1 MQADRVE
8 AAGLRVAAADKIIIP
23 NQRAQAA
30 HQRFDFMRARARNPS
45 YRGASGCLLVGP
57 TQSGKST
64 VLQTYRDRLNAPE
77 RLEKGRIPALMVTLT
92 AHQTRKGLA
101 QDILR
106 AIDGFGYATLWW
118 RGTEA
123 VLLDRVQTY
132 VRKLG
137 VEILM
142 LDEFHHLVD
151 SDRDTV
157 AKSVAETVK
166 WLLIEAVA
174 PVVMSGVEAARRPLL
189 ANPQLAARCEPAI
202 ELTPLDPEKT
212 DDRRLFRDFISDY
225 LDEFE
230 ALGLARH
237 ATSLLRQPDVPD
249 CIHESAGGVL
259 GEACN
264 LLKQALALAVLN
276 GRAEIVREDL
286 EEAQESRRRAFDPP
300 RPNPFREGLSAISS
314 P

>member
-1 MQADRVE
+1 VAE
-8 AAGLRVAAADKIIIP
+8 AARRVALADNIIIP
-23 NQRAQAA
+23 NRRAREA
-30 HQRFDFMRARARNPS
+30 HQRFDFMRTRVRGAS
-45 YRGASGCLLVGP
+45 YRGAPGCLLVGP

-64 VLQTYRDRLNAPE
+64 VLHTYQDRLNSPE
-77 RLEKGRIPALMVTLT
+77 QLESHRIPALMVTLT

-106 AIDGFGYATLWW
+106 AIEAFGYETLWW

-151 SDRDTV
+151 SDRGKV
-157 AKSVAETVK
+157 AASVAETIK

-174 PVVMSGVEAARRPLL
+174 PVVMSGIDAAWRPLR

-202 ELTPLDPEKT
+202 QLNPLDPTKT
-212 DDRRLFRDFISDY
+212 EDRELFRDFLSDY
-225 LDEFE
+225 LVEFE
-230 ALGLARH
+230 DLGLARN
-237 ATSLLRQPDVPD
+237 ATAVLRQATVPD

-264 LLKQALALAVLN
+264 LLKAALALAVLD
-276 GRAEIVREDL
+276 GREEIDEEDL
-286 EEAQESRRRAFDPP
+286 AAAQESRRGVFDPP
-300 RPNPFREGLSAISS
+300 GRNPFREGLSAVRRAQ
-314 P
+314 